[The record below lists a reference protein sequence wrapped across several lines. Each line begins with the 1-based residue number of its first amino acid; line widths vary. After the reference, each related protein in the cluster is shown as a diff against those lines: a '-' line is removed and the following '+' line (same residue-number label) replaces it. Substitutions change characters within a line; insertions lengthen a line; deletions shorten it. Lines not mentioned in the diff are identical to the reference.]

1 MEEPPSNWRGS
12 ANFGMVGAAIDADA
26 AFVRTLAREATR
38 EARIGDP
45 QSITQGAPYGL
56 RISDWSVSPR
66 EGGLLLSTVA
76 MEGTSYFGFLG
87 RGDGNGDERGDV
99 GRREDLLFFA
109 KCVVFCVMKI
119 HKCD

>member
-1 MEEPPSNWRGS
+1 MCGLKL
-12 ANFGMVGAAIDADA
+12 AKAA
-26 AFVRTLAREATR
+26 R

-56 RISDWSVSPR
+56 RISDWSVIPR

-99 GRREDLLFFA
+99 GRREDFLFFA
-109 KCVVFCVMKI
+109 KSIFLCNENFTNVTSL
-119 HKCD
+119 